1 VNLRVLRDLRGEI
14 VFSPRLRKPGW
25 GFRAQEAA
33 EAAGEF
39 VSVRLPLFL
48 AWFACAVVIL
58 LVAFVVWM
66 SFVSGVPTEP
76 NFTLQNYRDAL
87 DSYLVQRVIPNT
99 VIVGFGTV
107 AVVLFFSVPLAWL
120 LNRTDVP
127 CRELWTTL
135 VAVAVIV
142 PGFLKAMGWIM
153 LLSPK
158 IGLINKWIMYG
169 FGLKEAPLSI
179 TNVWGVAFVQGLML
193 TPTMFFLLAGP
204 VKSMDPVLEEA
215 AQVSGATGWRTMRWV
230 SLPLLW
236 PAILGGAI
244 YVFMT
249 AISIFEVAALLG
261 GIGRTPVLATEL
273 FLSVR
278 PSQVE
283 SMLPRY
289 GMSGVYGL
297 MIAVPSLIALYYYL
311 RVIDK
316 SHRYVVVTGKGYR
329 PADFELGRGRVIGLG
344 FVILYLLLAVVLPLL
359 ILVWASLLPYLA
371 MPSAAALS
379 RVSLTWYRGILDIVG
394 GVDVIVNTVVLT
406 VVAPVVVLFFSFMI
420 SWVVVRT
427 RVRERKIVD
436 LIAMLPHAIPGL
448 GFAFAL
454 TIVAILAAKW
464 VPWIPLYQTVGIIV
478 IANAVTRLSYVTR
491 ITNAAL
497 LQVGKEL
504 EESAQVCGAK
514 RLGTMW
520 WVVAPLVR
528 SSLIFG
534 GLWTGLLVFR
544 EISLPLMLSGPR
556 NRVLSVR
563 IWQAWEQGHLSEASA
578 LGVVM
583 VLVMGTIVFI
593 AQRASHVSVA
603 AGTRPH
609 AV

>member
-1 VNLRVLRDLRGEI
+1 
-14 VFSPRLRKPGW
+14 
-25 GFRAQEAA
+25 
-33 EAAGEF
+33 
-39 VSVRLPLFL
+39 
-48 AWFACAVVIL
+48 
-58 LVAFVVWM
+58 
-66 SFVSGVPTEP
+66 
-76 NFTLQNYRDAL
+76 
-87 DSYLVQRVIPNT
+87 
-99 VIVGFGTV
+99 
-107 AVVLFFSVPLAWL
+107 
-120 LNRTDVP
+120 
-127 CRELWTTL
+127 
-135 VAVAVIV
+135 
-142 PGFLKAMGWIM
+142 
-153 LLSPK
+153 
-158 IGLINKWIMYG
+158 
-169 FGLKEAPLSI
+169 
-179 TNVWGVAFVQGLML
+179 
-193 TPTMFFLLAGP
+193 
-204 VKSMDPVLEEA
+204 
-215 AQVSGATGWRTMRWV
+215 
-230 SLPLLW
+230 
-236 PAILGGAI
+236 
-244 YVFMT
+244 VFMT

-273 FLSVR
+273 FLNTN
-278 PSQVE
+278 PSGDAAGI
-283 SMLPRY
+283 PRY

-371 MPSAAALS
+371 MPSADTLS
-379 RVSLTWYRGILDIVG
+379 LVSFKWYRGIINVIG
-394 GVDVIVNTVVLT
+394 GVNVIVNTVVLT
-406 VVAPVVVLFFSFMI
+406 VVTPLVVLFFSFMI

-427 RVRERKIVD
+427 RVRGRKVVD

-454 TIVAILAAKW
+454 TIIAILAAKW

-544 EISLPLMLSGPR
+544 EISLPLMLAGPDSQ
-556 NRVLSVR
+556 VLSAR
-563 IWQAWEQGHLSEASA
+563 IWAKWESGDLNQASA

-583 VLVMGTIVFI
+583 VFVMSVVILVAQRITGQRI
-593 AQRASHVSVA
+593 AQAQQQ
-603 AGTRPH
+603 TRI
-609 AV
+609 